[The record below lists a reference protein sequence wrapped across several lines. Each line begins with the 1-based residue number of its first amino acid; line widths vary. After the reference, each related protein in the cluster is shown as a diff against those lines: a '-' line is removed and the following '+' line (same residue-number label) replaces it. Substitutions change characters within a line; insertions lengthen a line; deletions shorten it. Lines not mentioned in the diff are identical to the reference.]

1 MGRIYVIH
9 ENDAWV
15 EPLRAAFAELR
26 LPYTEWFI
34 ARGTLDL
41 GSEPPLGVFYNRMS
55 ASSHTRGHRYAAEL
69 TGGYLAWLEA
79 HGRRVVNDSRALALE
94 VSKMAQYAALARE
107 GIRVP
112 RTIAAVGRD
121 EIVAAAKSMR
131 GRFITKHNRAGK
143 GLGVRLF
150 DDVDALARYVDS
162 DAFED
167 SVDGVT
173 LIQQYIESPDA
184 SITRVEFVGGRL
196 LYAVRVDTS
205 QGFELCP
212 ADVCQIDDAFC
223 PVGESAPAPAPRFQV
238 IDGFAHPIVER
249 YRRFLAG
256 NGIGIAGIEFIRD
269 RSGELYTYDVNTNT
283 NYNSDAERE
292 AGVSGMRAIATYL
305 GSELARIES
314 STPARAAA

>member
-1 MGRIYVIH
+1 M
-9 ENDAWV
+9 
-15 EPLRAAFAELR
+15 
-26 LPYTEWFI
+26 
-34 ARGTLDL
+34 
-41 GSEPPLGVFYNRMS
+41 
-55 ASSHTRGHRYAAEL
+55 
-69 TGGYLAWLEA
+69 
-79 HGRRVVNDSRALALE
+79 
-94 VSKMAQYAALARE
+94 
-107 GIRVP
+107 
-112 RTIAAVGRD
+112 
-121 EIVAAAKSMR
+121 
-131 GRFITKHNRAGK
+131 
-143 GLGVRLF
+143 
-150 DDVDALARYVDS
+150 
-162 DAFED
+162 
-167 SVDGVT
+167 
-173 LIQQYIESPDA
+173 
-184 SITRVEFVGGRL
+184 